1 MKKIIS
7 FCMLGLVGVV
17 FGREAV
23 STNAAAASTNQ
34 TIITSDRLE
43 YDYPRALAV
52 FTGNVLVRDKDMKMW
67 SDKMTVIMTP
77 EDEIESVTAIGRVF
91 IVQPGR
97 KARCRKAIFLVD
109 RNEVVLTGDAVI
121 EQEKDR
127 VEGRVIHIWTD
138 SDRMVSE
145 PGHLVVFPKDERPK
159 EGDQRTENR
168 EQKPEDGSRT
178 SEREESP
185 SPPPTSDIRSPIS
198 GL

>member
-7 FCMLGLVGVV
+7 FCMLCLVGVV